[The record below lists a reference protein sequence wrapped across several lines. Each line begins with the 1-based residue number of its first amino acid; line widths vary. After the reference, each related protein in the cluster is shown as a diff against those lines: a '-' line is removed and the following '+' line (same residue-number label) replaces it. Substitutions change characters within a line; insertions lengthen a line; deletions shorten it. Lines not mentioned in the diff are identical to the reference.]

1 MLVSDSVSRVVE
13 PTDVVAYTRAVLFV
27 SAMVGVVHLVMAML
41 RADFIISLLSDPVLS
56 GFTSAA
62 AILISL
68 SQLKHV
74 LGFDVP
80 RGSSIQIIGHVVTN
94 VRQTNLWALGVFLV
108 SIGVLLALK
117 KANQRWCPRIKLPE
131 QLVVV
136 VASGAF
142 AYGTTTPEG
151 PLLPTVG
158 TVPTGLPHIAWPFN
172 NGGDSSQ
179 MAALLPSVL
188 IIAIFAY
195 VLTMSVAKPFSLKHG
210 YGIDA
215 NQVRTDVSHHPRLES
230 RLRPL
235 TTRSTPHDT
244 PQELCALGMANIVG
258 AFFSSYPVSAS
269 LSRSALVASRA
280 KKECTPM
287 HLFWQAV
294 IVLLVLTLLM
304 PAVAWLPYAS
314 LAAIVFTAV
323 LSLFDPANLVVTLR
337 VSRPDAAL
345 WLLAFLATFFLGVE
359 LGIGIPVGA
368 SLLLIV
374 LRSMRPPHVELG
386 RVPGT
391 SVYRSRKLY
400 PEARA
405 PPRTLIFRWDAS
417 LHFANAEHFHDTL
430 LGHMRRYDNTRA
442 ARPRRYAQL
451 GVGDEDTQ
459 PTAIMSVEA
468 DYADPVVGGE
478 EATEQGQAPG
488 VECKRLLVVILDF
501 SGVNDVDA
509 TALRM
514 LGDLAREVDK
524 KGLTLLIS
532 SCKSQIRDRF
542 RKSRL
547 LHELGE
553 SNHFARLSPAVE
565 YAELLVQA
573 AEEDTFLSLE
583 EDVENATTTGRGR
596 HARRSTLRMRV
607 EQCIL
612 EQAVSTKKKQRRPQ
626 STSTSGRARK
636 RMHAVVRWCP
646 QGYFFF

>member
-215 NQVRTDVSHHPRLES
+215 NQ
-230 RLRPL
+230 
-235 TTRSTPHDT
+235 
-244 PQELCALGMANIVG
+244 ELCALGMANIVG

-430 LGHMRRYDNTRA
+430 LGHMRRYDNNRA
-442 ARPRRYAQL
+442 ARTRRYAQL